1 MSHDK
6 GNNHLHGL
14 RQQPV
19 ASLDLFA
26 NALSFI
32 GLNLIWLFL
41 AIWMLFGLVPVLFF
55 ALLLNHMINRLEDRI
70 AQEQA

>member
-1 MSHDK
+1 
-6 GNNHLHGL
+6 L
-14 RQQPV
+14 RQQST
-19 ASLDLFA
+19 ASLDLFV
-26 NALSFI
+26 NALSAL

-70 AQEQA
+70 AQEQS

>member
-1 MSHDK
+1 MRSDK
-6 GNNHLHGL
+6 GNNPPHGV
-14 RQQPV
+14 RQQPE

-32 GLNLIWLFL
+32 GLNLIWLFF
-41 AIWMLFGLVPVLFF
+41 AVWMLFGMVPVLFF

-70 AQEQA
+70 AQEQS